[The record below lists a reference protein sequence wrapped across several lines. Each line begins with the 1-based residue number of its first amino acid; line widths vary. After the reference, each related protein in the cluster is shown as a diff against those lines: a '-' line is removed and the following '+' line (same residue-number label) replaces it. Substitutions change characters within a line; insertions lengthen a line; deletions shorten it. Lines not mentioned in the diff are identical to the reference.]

1 MKDTPKGY
9 RWRDIGDG
17 RPVLVQECPQCGI
30 APANIDDC
38 GCFGDPKC
46 PYFGIGDNTND

>member
-1 MKDTPKGY
+1 MRDTPNGY

-17 RPVLVQECPQCGI
+17 HPVLVQECPQCGI
-30 APANIDDC
+30 SPANVDDC